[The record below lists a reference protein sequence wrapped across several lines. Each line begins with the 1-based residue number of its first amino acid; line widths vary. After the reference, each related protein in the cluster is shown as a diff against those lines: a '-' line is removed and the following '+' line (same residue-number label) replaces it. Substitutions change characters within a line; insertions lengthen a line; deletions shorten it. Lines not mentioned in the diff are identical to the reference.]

1 MNELIEEISPKH
13 MIGVRDPGL
22 KITYWVTSE
31 SIISFESAKKFVSD
45 FRSKRI
51 RDGID
56 LYLPPVVM
64 LEVDQDNQVKARD
77 LPSPEEL
84 NLLRQILERKREL

>member
-1 MNELIEEISPKH
+1 

-22 KITYWVTSE
+22 KITYWVFSDHE
-31 SIISFESAKKFVSD
+31 LSFESAKKAVVD

-56 LYLPPVVM
+56 PYLPPVVI
-64 LEVDQDNQVKARD
+64 LKVDPDNQVAAHG

-84 NLLRQILERKREL
+84 SLLRQIQERKRE

>member
-1 MNELIEEISPKH
+1 MSELIEEKVPKH

-22 KITYWVTSE
+22 KITYWVFSDHE
-31 SIISFESAKKFVSD
+31 LSFESAKKAVAD

-56 LYLPPVVM
+56 PYLPS
-64 LEVDQDNQVKARD
+64 EVILKVGPDNQVEARG

-84 NLLRQILERKREL
+84 SLLRQILEQQKKE